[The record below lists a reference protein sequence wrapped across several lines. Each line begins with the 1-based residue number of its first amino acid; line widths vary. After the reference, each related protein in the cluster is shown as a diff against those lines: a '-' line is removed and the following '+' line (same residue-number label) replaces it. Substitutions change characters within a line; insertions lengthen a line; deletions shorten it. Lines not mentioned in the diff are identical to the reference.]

1 MMQLTLLI
9 KFTERVRVLIE
20 IKGVTKKYGDYT
32 AIENVNITV
41 EDSSVYGIAGF
52 NGCGKTTLLN
62 VCAGVFKAEEGA
74 VFLDGADAFDNSKE
88 RKEMFYL
95 TDDTW
100 FPAKNSVLSSAKYY
114 AEYFPNF
121 DFDVLQE
128 VCDLFGLNSK
138 ANIKSL
144 SKGMKKQAGLA
155 IAFAASPKYLLID
168 ETFDGLDPHK
178 REILRK
184 LLLEYINTTGA
195 SVVISSHNL
204 ADISDLCDHIAIING
219 KSVILNCAIE
229 DISEHYRRVYLTFEN
244 PINEGLFKG
253 VNYRKCE
260 LTERTATLLICGDV
274 EKEIEKLSA
283 LGAENMKTELLTLEE
298 VFSEETEAITDDGKI
313 KSIFNKK
320 RI

>member
-1 MMQLTLLI
+1 M
-9 KFTERVRVLIE
+9 IE

-41 EDSSVYGIAGF
+41 DDSSVFGIAGF

-62 VCAGVFKAEEGA
+62 VCAGVFKAESGK
-74 VFLDGADAFDNSKE
+74 VLLDGADSFDNSKE
-88 RKEMFYL
+88 RKALFYL

-100 FPAKNSVLSSAKYY
+100 FPSKTSVKSSAKYY
-114 AEYFPNF
+114 AEYFP
-121 DFDVLQE
+121 DFNYDILKE
-128 VCDLFGLNSK
+128 VCDLFGINMK

-184 LLLEYINTTGA
+184 LLLEYINSTGA
-195 SVVISSHNL
+195 SVIISSHNL

-219 KSVILNCAIE
+219 KNVVFNCAIE
-229 DISEHYRRVYLTFEN
+229 DISEHFRRVILTFGN
-244 PINEGLFKG
+244 PVNKEVFKDI
-253 VNYRKCE
+253 NYRKCE
-260 LTERTATLLICGDV
+260 LTEKTATLLVCGDV
-274 EKEIEKLSA
+274 ENELEKLSN
-283 LGAENMKTELLTLEE
+283 LGAERIQTELLTLEE
-298 VFSEETEAITDDGKI
+298 VFSEETEAITDDSKI

-320 RI
+320 RV

>member
-1 MMQLTLLI
+1 M
-9 KFTERVRVLIE
+9 LIE

-88 RKEMFYL
+88 RKELFYL

-100 FPAKNSVLSSAKYY
+100 FPAKNSVLSSAKYFSK
-114 AEYFPNF
+114 YFPGF

-138 ANIKSL
+138 SNIKSL

-195 SVVISSHNL
+195 SVIISSHNL

-229 DISEHYRRVYLTFEN
+229 DISEHYRRVYMTFEN
-244 PINEGLFKG
+244 QVNEELFKG

-260 LTERTATLLICGDV
+260 LTERTATLIVCGDV

-283 LGAENMKTELLTLEE
+283 LGAENIKTELLTLEE

-313 KSIFNKK
+313 KSVFRKK

>member
-1 MMQLTLLI
+1 M
-9 KFTERVRVLIE
+9 IE

-62 VCAGVFKAEEGA
+62 VCAGVFKAEEG
-74 VFLDGADAFDNSKE
+74 VVLLDGADAFDNSKE

-121 DFDVLQE
+121 DFDVFQE

-195 SVVISSHNL
+195 SVIISSHNL

-244 PINEGLFKG
+244 SVTEELFKG

-260 LTERTATLLICGDV
+260 LTEKTATLLICGDV
-274 EKEIEKLSA
+274 EKEIEKLGN

>member
-1 MMQLTLLI
+1 M
-9 KFTERVRVLIE
+9 IE

-114 AEYFPNF
+114 SKYFPGF

-195 SVVISSHNL
+195 SVIISSHNL

-219 KSVILNCAIE
+219 KNVILNCAIE

-244 PINEGLFKG
+244 QVNEELFKG

-260 LTERTATLLICGDV
+260 LTEKTATLLICGDV
-274 EKEIEKLSA
+274 EKEIEKLST
-283 LGAENMKTELLTLEE
+283 LGAENIKTELLTLEE